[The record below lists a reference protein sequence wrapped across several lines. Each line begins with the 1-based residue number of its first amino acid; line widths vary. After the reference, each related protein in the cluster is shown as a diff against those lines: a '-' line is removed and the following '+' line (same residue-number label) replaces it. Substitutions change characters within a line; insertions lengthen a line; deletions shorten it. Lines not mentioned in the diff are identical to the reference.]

1 MIHKPLLV
9 LALALVL
16 PSAAT
21 AQPTGAPGNPTKP
34 AAREY
39 VPGMRAYYEP
49 DRVQREGDRVSFTL
63 YRSAVPETP
72 DALDKFQIDCK
83 TREAAVF
90 TEGQATPPA
99 RVLAGEALYPIG
111 KKLCEWDQKGF
122 FQKLLD

>member
-63 YRSAVPETP
+63 YRSTVPETP

-83 TREAAVF
+83 TREAAVI